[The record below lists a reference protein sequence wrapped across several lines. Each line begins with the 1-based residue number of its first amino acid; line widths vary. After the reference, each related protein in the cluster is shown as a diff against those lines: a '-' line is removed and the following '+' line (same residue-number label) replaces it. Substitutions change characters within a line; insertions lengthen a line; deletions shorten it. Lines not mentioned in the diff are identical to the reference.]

1 MQHPQQQI
9 PQQASLKPRS
19 IITLPHLI
27 GRQKPV
33 SPKSQAL
40 SSQQQQQQYALTKA
54 PIIIR
59 ERLDPNA
66 VTTALPQNT
75 QSSTPPAVSYTSTD
89 LTTATTTQT
98 NSRSSSSP

>member
-1 MQHPQQQI
+1 MQHSQPQI

-33 SPKSQAL
+33 SPKAQAL
-40 SSQQQQQQYALTKA
+40 SSQQQQQYAITKA

-59 ERLDPNA
+59 ERLDPNV
-66 VTTALPQNT
+66 VTTALPEST
-75 QSSTPPAVSYTSTD
+75 QHSTTPTVSYTSTTD
-89 LTTATTTQT
+89 LTTATTTLS
-98 NSRSSSSP
+98 NSRPSSSS